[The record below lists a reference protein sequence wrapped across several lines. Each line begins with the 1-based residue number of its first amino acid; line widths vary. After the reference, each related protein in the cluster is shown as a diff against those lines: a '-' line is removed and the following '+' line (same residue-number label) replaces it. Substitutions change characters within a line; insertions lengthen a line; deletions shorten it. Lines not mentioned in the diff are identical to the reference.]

1 VRPSL
6 CGANASAYRDEVLA
20 VGGFDE
26 RMKYGG
32 LDKEFGVRLGN
43 NGTKGAHLRYSAPL
57 VHLDHPRGYS
67 DPEGRKRNRALIE
80 AARREGIKVT
90 QHGIPLGGRA

>member
-1 VRPSL
+1 MS
-6 CGANASAYRDEVLA
+6 
-20 VGGFDE
+20 GFDE
-26 RMKYGG
+26 RVKYGG
-32 LDKEFGVRLGN
+32 LDKEFAVRLGN

-57 VHLDHPRGYS
+57 VHLDHSRGYS

-80 AARREGIKVT
+80 AARCEGIKVT